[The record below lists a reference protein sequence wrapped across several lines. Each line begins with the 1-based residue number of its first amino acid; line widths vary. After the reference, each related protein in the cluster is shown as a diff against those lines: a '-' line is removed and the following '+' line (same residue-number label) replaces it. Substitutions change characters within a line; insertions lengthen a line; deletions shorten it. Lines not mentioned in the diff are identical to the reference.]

1 MDQQARTL
9 VVFYPLA
16 TGECAFA
23 EVSGQ
28 SVIHFGPFESRDVAE
43 RLLADMYPETQTVEL
58 PEQSAKLDD
67 DQVLILGYATAQQVI
82 DQQESGE

>member
-1 MDQQARTL
+1 MDQHARTL

-16 TGECAFA
+16 TGEYSFA

-43 RLLADMYPETQTVEL
+43 KLLADMYPDTPTVEL

-67 DQVLILGYATAQQVI
+67 DQVLILGYATAQRVAF
-82 DQQESGE
+82 QEEAGE